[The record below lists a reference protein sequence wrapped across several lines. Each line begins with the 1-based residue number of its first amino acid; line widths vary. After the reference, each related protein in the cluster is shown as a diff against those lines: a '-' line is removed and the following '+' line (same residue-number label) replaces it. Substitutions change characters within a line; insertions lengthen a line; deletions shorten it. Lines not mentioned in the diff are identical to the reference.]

1 MDFDALI
8 AAMKNL
14 KQYPFVSLSFMLML
28 FYCGFMMSEL
38 QAAGAGQKAR
48 KTIHFQDV
56 VKKAS
61 VLSEQDFQAPPRDG
75 VTEALKQITYDQ
87 WRDIRFKPQQSL
99 WAKDTFNVQ
108 FFHLGF
114 FYLDPVV
121 INSVDKNGVQAMPFS
136 PELFDYKD
144 KSHID
149 KLPANTG
156 FSGFRIHY
164 PLNTSSYADEL
175 IAFLGASYFRAL
187 GKGLLYGLSA
197 RGIAVNTAEDI
208 GEEFPYFREF
218 WIVRP
223 TSLLAREITV
233 LALMDSKSLTGA
245 YEFVIRPG
253 EETLMRVK
261 CTLFIRK
268 PIRKLGVAPLT
279 SMFFYGEHSPT
290 PESDFRPE
298 IHDSDGVLIET
309 KKDTW
314 IWHPVVNPRRILINT
329 FNVQQ
334 PKGFGLIQRDINFD
348 HYQDLEARYDRRPS
362 VWVKPEG
369 DWGKGHL
376 ELLQL
381 PTVNEFNDNIVT
393 YWVPEKVL
401 EPKESVSYNYTL
413 SWHSAEIKRSPLAY
427 VESTRIL
434 RKKDS
439 VMFLVDFMPQARQK
453 LLSKK
458 DLTVDIN
465 AFNNYKI
472 DETQIIPN
480 PVTNGLRLVIRIR
493 LDKEGFLQDILPTD
507 LPAIDLLAFI
517 KEKNTAVTETWS
529 FTYLP

>member
-1 MDFDALI
+1 
-8 AAMKNL
+8 MKNL
-14 KQYPFVSLSFMLML
+14 KHYPFVCLLFLLMF
-28 FYCGFMMSEL
+28 FYCGFALPELRASES
-38 QAAGAGQKAR
+38 GQKVQ
-48 KTIHFQDV
+48 KKIGFQDV
-56 VKKAS
+56 VKRAR
-61 VLSEQDFQAPPRDG
+61 VLSEQDFQAPSRDG
-75 VTEALKQITYDQ
+75 ITEALKQITYDQ
-87 WRDIRFKPQQSL
+87 WRDIRFKPSQSL

-121 INSVDKNGVQAMPFS
+121 INYVDKNGVQTMPFS
-136 PELFDYKD
+136 PKLFDYKD
-144 KSHID
+144 KAHID
-149 KLPANTG
+149 QLPENTG
-156 FSGFRIHY
+156 FAGFRIHY
-164 PLNTSSYADEL
+164 PLNTSAYADEL
-175 IAFLGASYFRAL
+175 VAFLGASYFRGL

-197 RGIAVNTAEDI
+197 RGLAVNTAEDI
-208 GEEFPYFREF
+208 GEEFPYFKEF
-218 WIVRP
+218 WIIRP

-245 YEFVIRPG
+245 YEIAIRPG

-261 CTLFIRK
+261 CTLFIRT
-268 PIRKLGVAPLT
+268 PIRKIGVAPLT
-279 SMFFYGEHSPT
+279 SMFFSGEHSVRT
-290 PESDFRPE
+290 ESDFRPE

-309 KKDTW
+309 KTNEW
-314 IWHPVVNPRRILINT
+314 IWHPVVNPKRILINT

-334 PKGFGLIQRDINFD
+334 PKGFGLMQRDTDFD

-381 PTVNEFNDNIVT
+381 PTVNEFNDNVVT
-393 YWVPEKVL
+393 YWVPEKPL

-413 SWHSAEIKRSPLAY
+413 SWHSAENNRAPLAF

-439 VMFLVDFMPQARQK
+439 VMFLVDFLPQAKQK

-458 DLTVDIN
+458 DLTVDIK

-472 DETQIIPN
+472 AETQIIPN
-480 PVTNGLRLVIRIR
+480 PVTKGLRLVIRIR
-493 LDKEGFLQDILPTD
+493 LDKEGFLQEILPTD
-507 LPAIDLLAFI
+507 LPAIDLMACI